1 MVPPIPKFPA
11 TDASGLAA
19 AVGVLFVV
27 CAAVAMLWGAA
38 ATPPPP
44 APDGWPPPGDV
55 VEALPVQ
62 ATPVVAESAT
72 TPTVAVDPSPVTATL

>member
-62 ATPVVAESAT
+62 ATPVADFAT
-72 TPTVAVDPSPVTATL
+72 PATPAADPSPVTATL